1 MMGQSSASIELA
13 LPKGR
18 AVPNQEIVDRYMPLV
33 RRIAMRAVR
42 KLPPSITVDDL
53 ISAGWVGLLE
63 SLDRRTAEMNE
74 EQFEAYASHRVRGA
88 ILDYLRSLDPMG
100 RKMRSASR
108 RIVQVMSEL
117 TGGLGRAPETEE
129 IASALGLTLDDYHSL
144 LTNISEAGSARLELS
159 EVAEPAALDASPEAQ
174 AGRRAEVGSVA
185 EAVQQLPE
193 RLQLILGLYYQEDCS
208 FREIGEV
215 LEISESRACQLHIE
229 AIHRIRATLHGRAY
243 RRGSLGKSV
252 YL

>member
-1 MMGQSSASIELA
+1 MVHSSSPIELA
-13 LPKGR
+13 RNPGR
-18 AVPNQEIVDRYMPLV
+18 ASAHADLVERHMPLV

-42 KLPPSITVDDL
+42 RLPPSITVDDL

-63 SLDRRTAEMNE
+63 SLDRRTPEMND

-117 TGGLGRAPETEE
+117 TASLRRAPETEE
-129 IASALGLTLDDYHSL
+129 IAGALGLTLDDYHTL
-144 LTNISEAGSARLELS
+144 LSNISDAGSARLELS
-159 EVAEPAALDASPEAQ
+159 EVLEPAAPDASPEAQ

-185 EAVQQLPE
+185 EAVEQLPE
-193 RLQLILGLYYQEDCS
+193 RLQIILGLYYQEDCS

-215 LEISESRACQLHIE
+215 LDISESRACQLHIE
-229 AIHRIRATLHGRAY
+229 AIHRIRANLHGRAY

>member
-1 MMGQSSASIELA
+1 MRQPTTSIEL
-13 LPKGR
+13 LPVRGS
-18 AVPNQEIVDRYMPLV
+18 AEAHADLVDRYMPLV
-33 RRIAMRAVR
+33 RRISMRAVR

-53 ISAGWVGLLE
+53 VSAGWVGLLE
-63 SLDRRTAEMNE
+63 AFDRRTPEMNE

-108 RIVQVMSEL
+108 RIVQTMSEL
-117 TGGLGRAPETEE
+117 TASLGRAPETEE
-129 IASALGLTLDDYHSL
+129 VARALGLTLDDYHSL
-144 LTNISEAGSARLELS
+144 LTDISEAGSARLELS
-159 EVAEPAALDASPEAQ
+159 EVAEPASPDASPEAQ

-185 EAVQQLPE
+185 EAVEQLPE

-215 LEISESRACQLHIE
+215 LDISESRACQLHIE

-252 YL
+252 YV

>member
-1 MMGQSSASIELA
+1 MMNQPQASTQLA
-13 LPKGR
+13 LAKGKT
-18 AVPNQEIVDRYMPLV
+18 AAPAEIAERYMPLV
-33 RRIAMRAVR
+33 RRIGMRAVR
-42 KLPPSITVDDL
+42 KLPPSITVDDV

-63 SLDRRTAEMNE
+63 ALDRRTPEMNE

-108 RIVQVMSEL
+108 RIVQVMSDL
-117 TGGLGRAPETEE
+117 TAGLGRAPETEE
-129 IASALGLTLDDYHSL
+129 VARALGLSLDDYHSL
-144 LTNISEAGSARLELS
+144 LSDISDAGSARLELS
-159 EVAEPAALDASPEAQ
+159 EVAEPASADASPEAQ
-174 AGRRAEVGSVA
+174 VGRRAEVGSVA
-185 EAVQQLPE
+185 EAIEQLPE

-215 LEISESRACQLHIE
+215 LDISESRACQLHIE
-229 AIHRIRATLHGRAY
+229 AIHRIRAALHGRAY

>member
-1 MMGQSSASIELA
+1 MSPAAHIQLSPRHESGMPHAEL
-13 LPKGR
+13 
-18 AVPNQEIVDRYMPLV
+18 VERYMPLV
-33 RRIAMRAVR
+33 RRISMRAVR
-42 KLPPSITVDDL
+42 KLPPSITTEDL

-63 SLDRRTAEMNE
+63 ALDRRTAEMNE

-108 RIVQVMSEL
+108 RIVQVMAEL
-117 TGGLGRAPETEE
+117 TGRLKRAPETEE
-129 IASALGLTLDDYHSL
+129 IAGALGLSLEDYHTL
-144 LTNISEAGSARLELS
+144 LTDISEAGSARLELS
-159 EVAEPAALDASPEAQ
+159 EVAEPASADASPEAQ
-174 AGRRAEVGSVA
+174 AGKRAEVGSVA
-185 EAVQQLPE
+185 EAVQELPE

-215 LEISESRACQLHIE
+215 LGISESRACQLHIE